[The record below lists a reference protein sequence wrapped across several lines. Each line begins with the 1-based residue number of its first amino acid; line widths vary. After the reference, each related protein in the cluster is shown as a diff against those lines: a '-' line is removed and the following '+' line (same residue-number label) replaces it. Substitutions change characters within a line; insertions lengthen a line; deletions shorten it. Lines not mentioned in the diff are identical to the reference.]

1 MIIGRQAIFAM
12 LCLSVATS
20 LSAQTGNS
28 NNAAAVSSQVKAKN
42 AAVHSSP
49 PDGQKIFEQN
59 CSRCHNA
66 PMGFSSR
73 ISGTVVRHM
82 RVRAGLSEE
91 NAQALMR
98 FFNP

>member
-20 LSAQTGNS
+20 LSAQAGNS
-28 NNAAAVSSQVKAKN
+28 NNAAAIPSQAKAKN
-42 AAVHSSP
+42 VAVHSSL

-66 PMGFSSR
+66 PMGFSPR

-82 RVRAGLSEE
+82 RVRAGLSEQD
-91 NAQALMR
+91 AQALMR